1 MQIVI
6 YSKQDCP
13 WCTSSRN
20 LLNMLNIP
28 YSQVKVGNDKSSN
41 DITVQEYLNLNIWP
55 TFPGVVIDGT
65 PIGGYTELAQWA
77 VDNHI

>member
-1 MQIVI
+1 MQIVL
-6 YSKQDCP
+6 YTKQDCP
-13 WCTSSRN
+13 WCVSSRN

-28 YSQVKVGNDKSSN
+28 YSQVKVGD
-41 DITVQEYLNLNIWP
+41 DITIQQYRDLNIWP
-55 TFPGVVIDGT
+55 TFPGVVVDGT